1 MKAIILAAGR
11 GSRLGD
17 RTASLPKCLARLS
30 GKALL
35 EWQLE
40 ALAAAGVDDIVVV
53 RGYRAECLADP
64 RYAVL
69 DNPDWAHTNMVETLL
84 CAEAFLRHDTCLV
97 LYSDIVY
104 HSDIVRSMLSAEG
117 DICIAYD
124 TLWEA
129 LWRLRF
135 PNPLADAETF
145 REEQGELQEIGRRAG
160 SLGEIRGQYMGI
172 LRFTPAGW
180 NAVPRLLGGLDRAV
194 RARLDM
200 TALLQRLLAEG
211 ERIRCCAV
219 AGRWCEVDSV
229 ADIEAYEASIKAA
242 AGSGGLWSHD
252 WRPHALPA
260 APAAGRA

>member
-17 RTASLPKCLARLS
+17 LTASQPKCLARLL
-30 GKALL
+30 GKPLL

-53 RGYRAECLADP
+53 RGYRAECLVDS
-64 RYAVL
+64 RYVVL
-69 DNPDWAHTNMVETLL
+69 DNADWAHTNMVETMA
-84 CAEAFLRHDTCLV
+84 CAADILRCESCLV
-97 LYSDIVY
+97 LYSDIIY
-104 HSDIVRSMLSAEG
+104 HPDIVRSMLSAKG

-135 PNPLADAETF
+135 TDPLSDAETF
-145 REEQGELQEIGRRAG
+145 REEDGELQEIGNRAD
-160 SLGEIRGQYMGI
+160 SLADIRGQYMGV

-180 NAVPRLLGGLDRAV
+180 NAVSRLFDGLDRAD
-194 RARLDM
+194 RARLDL
-200 TALLQRLLAEG
+200 TALMQRLLAG
-211 ERIRCCAV
+211 GQRIQCCAV

-229 ADIEAYEASIKAA
+229 SDIQTYEAAIEAAS
-242 AGSGGLWSHD
+242 SRGGHWSHD
-252 WRPHALPA
+252 WREGALMTA
-260 APAAGRA
+260 SEAGRT